1 MTKVIVTMEIM
12 PENVENNLDSIE
24 QKAKSKIEAKEGIIN
39 SVNREEVAFGLKK
52 IIIKFSVDEE
62 KGSPDPVAEELEKEK
77 DIASAQITMVSRALG

>member
-12 PENVENNLDSIE
+12 PESVDSNLDTIE
-24 QKAKSKIEAKEGIIN
+24 QKAKGKIEAGKGIIN

-62 KGSPDPVAEELEKEK
+62 RGSPDPVAEDLEKES